1 MENKKDTVVIVGAG
15 PVGLWTS
22 CQLMLSNPQLKV
34 LVLEKRTDYVREH
47 ILKLKIKYMKT
58 PRINNQAF
66 ENLKKKIDGKT
77 PTKLLETELQN
88 FALSLN
94 VKIIKGEGV
103 NSLQDVYKHVP
114 ENQIIALLGCD
125 GRRSTVRSQI
135 MKKYKNGDKLAAFS
149 KIWLPIMYPLNLIN
163 RVWAFDLLKKKAK
176 IDEEY
181 NMIEEEVFLHQ
192 LMLKYSIQGQGKPL
206 SKIQQ
211 YKTLK
216 LLQYPATEIVGK
228 YTQELDKTEATCIFI
243 VDKETAQTVK
253 KFTPQ
258 NPGKFNQL
266 EGKVKES
273 VNVWM
278 NAKQE
283 LLGQQILAGSE
294 RLVYVPIS
302 VYCACDFI
310 DLQYSFPIGLAGDAA
325 YGVPY
330 FKQNTFS
337 LIFLTIIFLRAFY
350 FNNIKRALNTSL
362 ECGTKMAEILTE
374 IIQKNK
380 KPQDKFKDYQNYMSD
395 KVYTLFSS
403 SSMVSHNFKM
413 GIFALKV
420 NNSVP
425 WQFIKW
431 QNGDFKKKLLENFDP
446 HHEENEEYKNI
457 QSKQEANPEDYGVSL
472 DEIQKEE
479 KLVQQQQQLIE
490 QQQQQ
495 LQKEYEQEQQY
506 QQ

>member
-1 MENKKDTVVIVGAG
+1 MDNKKDTVVIVGAG

-22 CQLMLSNPQLKV
+22 CQLMLSNPKLNV

-88 FALSLN
+88 FAQSLN

-103 NSLQDVYKHVP
+103 KCLQDVYKHVP

-135 MKKYKNGDKLAAFS
+135 MKKYKNGDKLSAFS
-149 KIWLPIMYPLNLIN
+149 KIWLPIMYPLNIIN
-163 RVWAFDLLKKKAK
+163 RIWAFNLLKKKAK
-176 IDEEY
+176 IDEEF

-192 LMLKYSIQGQGKPL
+192 LMLKYSIQGKGKAL

-216 LLQYPATEIVGK
+216 LLKYPATEIVGK
-228 YTQELDKTEATCIFI
+228 YTQESDKTEATCIFI
-243 VDKETAQTVK
+243 VDNETAQTVK

-283 LLGQQILAGSE
+283 LLGQHIIPDSE

-310 DLQYSFPIGLAGDAA
+310 DLQQSFPIGLVGDAA

-330 FKQNTFS
+330 FK
-337 LIFLTIIFLRAFY
+337 
-350 FNNIKRALNTSL
+350 ALNTSL
-362 ECGTKMAEILTE
+362 ECGTKMAEILTD

-431 QNGDFKKKLLENFDP
+431 QNGTFKKKLLENFDP
-446 HHEENEEYKNI
+446 NHEENEEYQKI

-472 DEIQKEE
+472 DEIQYEE
-479 KLVQQQQQLIE
+479 KLVQQQQLLFE

-495 LQKEYEQEQQY
+495 LQKEYEQQSQY
-506 QQ
+506 